1 MAVCMSRNEIFFML
15 HHKLVSQ
22 RKEEGS
28 FKSVVKKI
36 NYQLLNLLE
45 KLQHSL
51 QLLQFLT

>member
-1 MAVCMSRNEIFFML
+1 ML
-15 HHKLVSQ
+15 HHKLVPQ

-28 FKSVVKKI
+28 FKSVIIKIKKTI
-36 NYQLLNLLE
+36 RLLNLLE